1 MFSIGERVMHPGQG
15 LCTVVGFEDSPSPML
30 ILETGSGRGAARLMY
45 PAAQA
50 EKNLH
55 PPVSRD
61 EALAAI
67 DGYGDLT
74 CDPFS
79 DRNSGLEEKHFK
91 QRLKLGIPESLR
103 VTKTMLERIA
113 AAEACSKKPSST
125 SPASCATPASAPSRS
140 SPAPSTRRPRR
151 SRACSRSVVT
161 PSRSRRNY
169 LLAKMKRRTRFENEC
184 GAILLPL
191 VIIGPLLRSFLH
203 RA

>member
-30 ILETGSGRGAARLMY
+30 ILEAGSGRGAARLMY

-67 DGYGDLT
+67 DGYGDLA
-74 CDPFS
+74 CDSFS

-113 AAEACSKKPSST
+113 AAEACSKKPSSYLARVLRDARER
-125 SPASCATPASAPSRS
+125 SLEELACALDTTPEE
-140 SPAPSTRRPRR
+140 
-151 SRACSRSVVT
+151 VEG
-161 PSRSRRNY
+161 
-169 LLAKMKRRTRFENEC
+169 MFEER
-184 GAILLPL
+184 GHALEEQ
-191 VIIGPLLRSFLH
+191 
-203 RA
+203 A

>member
-50 EKNLH
+50 EKLH
-55 PPVSRD
+55 PPVNRD

-67 DGYGDLT
+67 EGYEKLE
-74 CDPFS
+74 CDNFS

-103 VTKTMLERIA
+103 VTKTMLARIA
-113 AAEACSKKPSST
+113 AAEAVNKKPSSYLARVLRDARER
-125 SPASCATPASAPSRS
+125 SLEELACALETTPEEVEGMFAERGCALEEQ
-140 SPAPSTRRPRR
+140 A
-151 SRACSRSVVT
+151 
-161 PSRSRRNY
+161 
-169 LLAKMKRRTRFENEC
+169 
-184 GAILLPL
+184 
-191 VIIGPLLRSFLH
+191 
-203 RA
+203 